1 MLNQVVI
8 VGKLH
13 RTEILGGD
21 KTYAV
26 IYLLVERNFKNADGE
41 YEVDLIPIHL
51 KNSMAEHAADLESGE
66 LVGVKCRVENENGTI
81 RIMCEKLSI
90 LGA

>member
-13 RTEILGGD
+13 RTEILGSD

-26 IYLLVERNFKNADGE
+26 IYLLVERNFKNVDGE

-51 KNSMAEHAADLESGE
+51 KNSIAEHAADLESGE
-66 LVGVKCRVENENGTI
+66 LVGIKGRVEQENGFT
-81 RIMCEKLSI
+81 RIVTEKLSI
-90 LGA
+90 LSA

>member
-13 RTEILGGD
+13 QTEILGGD

-26 IYLLVERNFKNADGE
+26 IYLLVERNFKNVDGG
-41 YEVDLIPIHL
+41 I
-51 KNSMAEHAADLESGE
+51 
-66 LVGVKCRVENENGTI
+66 
-81 RIMCEKLSI
+81 
-90 LGA
+90 